1 MKKHLYFL
9 LVSAV
14 LALLFSFTA
23 CSGDDD
29 VGVTGVTL
37 DKTYASI
44 VAGTTAQ
51 LTANIQPTDA
61 ANKNVSWSTSDASIA
76 SVSNGNVSGVKAG
89 QAIITVTTDKGGYT
103 ATCTVAVTVAPAT
116 GIALNK
122 SDMSLTAGGSERLI
136 ATVTPP
142 GANQT
147 VVWASDNHNVA
158 TVARDGDGTVLTTVP
173 GIAAITAT
181 TMDGKHAATCVV
193 AVTANVVTVTSV
205 TVVPPLLTLLEGT
218 SDQLI
223 AVVNPPNA
231 PPANP
236 PTTIVWSSSDE
247 TKAAVSETG
256 SVTAIKAGAVD
267 IIASYGAGENAP
279 KGICA
284 LTVIEP
290 IWVTGV
296 TVRPATAEITAGGSV
311 RLVAEVSPAN
321 ATYPDVTWS
330 TSGDPCVSLSVN
342 GNTAT
347 VTGQRAGNAIVAVTT
362 AQGGQTAAC
371 AVKVNPAPVTGVAIS
386 PNKVELLS
394 GGTALLTA
402 NVLPSFA
409 ENKNVT
415 WETSDAS
422 VAAISPTGA
431 TCAVTGGTLGAAAT
445 ITVTTADG
453 AFKGTC
459 AVEVVAAL
467 SPTNV
472 YLAGNQDLLYD
483 YGLMLPWNGRSNQL
497 AFLSPNYYDGG
508 ANTVF
513 VANDGN
519 RYTGGWM
526 ITNYTAATGYYRHPA
541 VWLNASNTSQ
551 LLQTDTDAGDGE
563 VLSIFVSPNNNIY
576 IAGYSGGRS
585 NSNSLLPIETTRP
598 CVWINN
604 GAAYA
609 YTALPTPGY
618 GQAMGIAVSN
628 DGVQHVAGWDV
639 VNGRYRAV
647 YWQNGNPIPLQVSGA
662 EQSQATSV
670 SVSDDGAVY
679 IAGFFLYEDGHV
691 YSVVWKNGALHQV
704 LEAIEDSWDE
714 RAWSVYAV
722 GGKVYV
728 AGSANIEGIIPAAV
742 LWVDGSATLLDSD
755 IVNKDS
761 EASSVFVHNNADVYV
776 TGWVFDYSDYTWS
789 VNVWRNG
796 EIITSTNPS
805 GGLGLPFYNYP
816 MSIFVSNR

>member
-9 LVSAV
+9 LISAI
-14 LALLFSFTA
+14 LALLFSFSA
-23 CSGDDD
+23 CSGDD

-37 DKTYASI
+37 DKTVTSI
-44 VAGTTAQ
+44 HAGSSEK
-51 LTANIQPTDA
+51 LTAIVRPEDA
-61 ANKNVSWSTSDASIA
+61 SNKNVSWSSSDASVA
-76 SVSNGNVSGVKAG
+76 SVIDGNVSGVKAG
-89 QAIITVTTDKGGYT
+89 QAIIAVTTDNGGHT
-103 ATCTVAVTVAPAT
+103 ATCTVTVTVAPAA

-122 SDMSLTAGGSERLI
+122 SDMSLAAGSSERLI

-142 GANQT
+142 GANQS
-147 VVWASDNHNVA
+147 VVWASDDHNVA
-158 TVARDGDGTVLTTVP
+158 TVARDGDGTVLATIP
-173 GIAAITAT
+173 GTAAITAT
-181 TMDGKHAATCVV
+181 TTDGKHTATCVV
-193 AVTANVVTVTSV
+193 AVTANVVAVTSV
-205 TVVPPLLTLLEGT
+205 TVVPPLLTLLEDT

-231 PPANP
+231 PPTNP
-236 PTTIVWSSSDE
+236 ATAIVWRSSDE
-247 TKAAVSETG
+247 TKATVSETG
-256 SVTAIKAGAVD
+256 IVTAIKDGAVD

-296 TVRPATAEITAGGSV
+296 TVTPATAEITAGESV
-311 RLVAEVSPAN
+311 WLAAEVAPLN
-321 ATYPDVTWS
+321 ATYPGVTWS
-330 TSGDPCVSLSVN
+330 TSGDPCVALSAD
-342 GNTAT
+342 GNLVM

-362 AQGGQTAAC
+362 TQGGKTAAC

-386 PNKVELLS
+386 PNKVEVLS

-402 NVLPSFA
+402 NVLPALA

-415 WETSDAS
+415 WETSNAS
-422 VAAISPTGA
+422 IAAITPSGGA
-431 TCAVTGGTLGAAAT
+431 CTVTGGTLGATT
-445 ITVTTADG
+445 ITVTTEDG

-467 SPTNV
+467 SPVNV
-472 YLAGNQDLLYD
+472 YLAGHQNLLDY

-497 AFLSPNYYDGG
+497 AFLSPDYYDGG

-513 VANDGN
+513 VADNGN

-541 VWLNASNTSQ
+541 VWLNASTTSQ
-551 LLQTDTDAGDGE
+551 LLQTDADAGDGE
-563 VLSIFVSPNNNIY
+563 VLSIFASPNNNIY

-585 NSNSLLPIETTRP
+585 NSNSLTPIETTRP

-628 DGVQHVAGWDV
+628 DGVRHTAGWDV
-639 VNGRYRAV
+639 VDGRYRAV
-647 YWQNGNPIPLQVSGA
+647 YWRDNAPIILNVSGA
-662 EQSQATSV
+662 SQAQATSV

-679 IAGFFLYEDGHV
+679 IAGFFLYEDDHV
-691 YSVVWKNGALHQV
+691 YGAVWKNGALHQV
-704 LEAIEDSWDE
+704 LEAIEDSWGE
-714 RAWSVYAV
+714 GAWSVYAV

-728 AGSANIEGIIPAAV
+728 AGSANIEGYIPAAV
-742 LWVDGSATLLDSD
+742 LWVDGAATLLDSD
-755 IVNKDS
+755 IVNKES